1 MQGIEAKILIDI
13 ILEEGQSFVL
23 AIHDGWVSK
32 INWDIA
38 DLERRITAHTKKHML
53 KYLGIKDGFEIKISK
68 VELTDVVDGDWVDT
82 LIKDGVLEE
91 IY

>member
-1 MQGIEAKILIDI
+1 
-13 ILEEGQSFVL
+13 
-23 AIHDGWVSK
+23 
-32 INWDIA
+32 
-38 DLERRITAHTKKHML
+38 ML